1 MSDAMNELT
10 TLESG
15 NDPSQPQGTVLVVED
30 DPSLRRT
37 LNTTLTALGFDIG
50 QAATGEDALTRLRM
64 VDYDVVLLDMNMPGM
79 GGIEACRR
87 MRKLYPR
94 LPILMLTVR
103 DSEDDKVAGLD
114 AGADDYITKPFQMR
128 ELTARLRAAIRRNR
142 TPEANNQEP
151 LAIGS
156 IRLDPIRRV
165 VEKAGASVHLTP
177 KEFQIL
183 QLMMEKAGMVLS
195 HSTLLT
201 ATWGPEHVES
211 REYLRV
217 VMNSLRKKLEADPAN
232 PEYILTESHIG
243 YRFKEK

>member
-1 MSDAMNELT
+1 MSDVINEAT
-10 TLESG
+10 SLESG
-15 NDPSQPQGTVLVVED
+15 NASNQPQGTVLVVED
-30 DPSLRRT
+30 DPTLRRT

-50 QAATGEDALTRLRM
+50 QAATGEDALIRLRM

-114 AGADDYITKPFQMR
+114 SGADDYITKPFQMR
-128 ELTARLRAAIRRNR
+128 ELTARIRAAIRRTR
-142 TPEANNQEP
+142 APEANVDEP
-151 LAIGS
+151 LAIGD
-156 IRLDPIRRV
+156 IRLGPIRRV
-165 VEKAGASVHLTP
+165 VEKAGVSVHLTP

-183 QLMMEKAGMVLS
+183 QLMMEKAGMVIS

-201 ATWGPEHVES
+201 AAWGPEHLES

-243 YRFKEK
+243 YRFRDK

>member
-1 MSDAMNELT
+1 MSDAMNEVT
-10 TLESG
+10 SLESG
-15 NDPSQPQGTVLVVED
+15 NDPNQHQGTVLVVED

-114 AGADDYITKPFQMR
+114 SGADDYITKPFQMR

-142 TPEANNQEP
+142 TPETNVQEP
-151 LAIGS
+151 LAVGD

-165 VEKAGASVHLTP
+165 VEKAGVSVHLTP
-177 KEFQIL
+177 KEFQII
-183 QLMMEKAGMVLS
+183 QLMMEKAGTVLS

-201 ATWGPEHVES
+201 TTWGPEHVES

-217 VMNSLRKKLEADPAN
+217 VMNSLRKKLEIDPAN

-243 YRFKEK
+243 YRFKDK